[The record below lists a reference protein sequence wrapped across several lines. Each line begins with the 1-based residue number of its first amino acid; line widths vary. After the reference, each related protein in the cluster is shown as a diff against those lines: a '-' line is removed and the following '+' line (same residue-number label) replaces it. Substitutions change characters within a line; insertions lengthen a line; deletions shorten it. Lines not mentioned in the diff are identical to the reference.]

1 LDVVFAVAEVF
12 HNLLEVPEH
21 QVLVREQFLVTDEPA
36 DFILRDFLLL
46 LQNGHGVIV
55 FLAKEDQVETSLLKV
70 LDLEFEGALR
80 KEVDRLG
87 VDNVHHL

>member
-1 LDVVFAVAEVF
+1 MALDSKTAELAAKAKLDEKAVEWLIRNDILTCEDVA
-12 HNLLEVPEH
+12 
-21 QVLVREQFLVTDEPA
+21 FLA
-36 DFILRDFLLL
+36 
-46 LQNGHGVIV
+46 
-55 FLAKEDQVETSLLKV
+55 AKEDQVETSLLKV